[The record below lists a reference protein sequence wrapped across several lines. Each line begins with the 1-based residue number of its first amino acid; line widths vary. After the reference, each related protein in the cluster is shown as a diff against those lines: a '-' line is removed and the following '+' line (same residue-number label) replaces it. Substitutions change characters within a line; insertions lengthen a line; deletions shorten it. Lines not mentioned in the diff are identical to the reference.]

1 MEQSQDETVMLL
13 ITNAKEYGVT
23 FHLEPWGEYYEMTS
37 GQQFTIVI
45 EGAPNPPEI
54 VVTDADIF
62 FWAGADTTVRLY
74 LGNTELK
81 LGPNLRGRTPNL
93 PTGPLRGILGL
104 P

>member
-1 MEQSQDETVMLL
+1 MLL
-13 ITNAKEYGVT
+13 ITNAKEHEVT
-23 FHLEPWGEYYEMTS
+23 FHLEPWGEYYEMAS

-62 FWAGADTTVRLY
+62 FWAGADTHVRLY
-74 LGNTELK
+74 HKNQEIG
-81 LGPNLRGRTPNL
+81 GPVRTRTPNL

>member
-1 MEQSQDETVMLL
+1 MEQCPDETVMLL
-13 ITNAKEYGVT
+13 ITNAKAYTVT
-23 FHLEPWGEYYEMTS
+23 FNLEPWGEFYEMES
-37 GQQFTIVI
+37 GQRFTVVI
-45 EGAPNPPEI
+45 EGSPNPPEI
-54 VVTDADIF
+54 VCTETDIF

-74 LGNTELK
+74 VGNTELR